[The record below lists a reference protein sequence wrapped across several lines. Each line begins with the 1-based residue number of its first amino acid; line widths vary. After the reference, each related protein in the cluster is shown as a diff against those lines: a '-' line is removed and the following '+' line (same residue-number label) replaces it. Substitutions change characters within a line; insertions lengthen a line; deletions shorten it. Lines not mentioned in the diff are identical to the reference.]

1 MLFICV
7 TCFFF
12 SSRRRHTRC
21 ALVTGV
27 QTCALPISE
36 DAAGFRREIVGVATV
51 GRFDKERC
59 CLGHTGGNERD
70 LKVDLEILPGA
81 VSALFGGEDNPPPS
95 HSCHPRFQA
104 SIVSGTRSVAG
115 VERPLCDRR
124 LIFWH
129 LPVRPNRFLGRAKV
143 LGRNIPEATGVS
155 RSAVAL
161 PSPNSVQ
168 TR

>member
-1 MLFICV
+1 MRISDW
-7 TCFFF
+7 
-12 SSRRRHTRC
+12 SSDVC
-21 ALVTGV
+21 SSDL
-27 QTCALPISE
+27 
-36 DAAGFRREIVGVATV
+36 
-51 GRFDKERC
+51 
-59 CLGHTGGNERD
+59 NERD

-143 LGRNIPEATGVS
+143 LGRNILVATGVS
-155 RSAVAL
+155 RSAVAQRR
-161 PSPNSVQ
+161 PNPAQPRCRGKTPWKNGRATWRVN
-168 TR
+168 

>member
-1 MLFICV
+1 MRISDW
-7 TCFFF
+7 
-12 SSRRRHTRC
+12 SSDVC
-21 ALVTGV
+21 ASYL
-27 QTCALPISE
+27 
-36 DAAGFRREIVGVATV
+36 
-51 GRFDKERC
+51 
-59 CLGHTGGNERD
+59 
-70 LKVDLEILPGA
+70 
-81 VSALFGGEDNPPPS
+81 SALFGGEDNPPPC

-104 SIVSGTRSVAG
+104 SIVSGTRSVEG

-143 LGRNIPEATGVS
+143 LGRNIPEATGVY

-168 TR
+168 TRCRDMSPCIVKRPLLNNWTVKSPTREGRTTER

>member
-1 MLFICV
+1 MCWFVAILLFKQKTAYEMRISDW
-7 TCFFF
+7 
-12 SSRRRHTRC
+12 SS
-21 ALVTGV
+21 
-27 QTCALPISE
+27 
-36 DAAGFRREIVGVATV
+36 DVGSSD
-51 GRFDKERC
+51 R
-59 CLGHTGGNERD
+59 
-70 LKVDLEILPGA
+70 
-81 VSALFGGEDNPPPS
+81 
-95 HSCHPRFQA
+95 PRFQA
-104 SIVSGTRSVAG
+104 SIVSRTRSVAG

>member
-1 MLFICV
+1 MRISDW
-7 TCFFF
+7 
-12 SSRRRHTRC
+12 SSDVC
-21 ALVTGV
+21 SSDL
-27 QTCALPISE
+27 
-36 DAAGFRREIVGVATV
+36 
-51 GRFDKERC
+51 
-59 CLGHTGGNERD
+59 NERD

-95 HSCHPRFQA
+95 HSCHPRVQA

-161 PSPNSVQ
+161 PSPKSVQ
-168 TR
+168 TRDRKSTRLNSSNS

>member
-1 MLFICV
+1 MRISDW
-7 TCFFF
+7 
-12 SSRRRHTRC
+12 SSDVC
-21 ALVTGV
+21 SSDL
-27 QTCALPISE
+27 
-36 DAAGFRREIVGVATV
+36 
-51 GRFDKERC
+51 
-59 CLGHTGGNERD
+59 NERD

-143 LGRNIPEATGVS
+143 LGRNLPEATGVS
-155 RSAVAL
+155 RPAFAIGRAVCREK
-161 PSPNSVQ
+161 VWQ
-168 TR
+168 YV

>member
-1 MLFICV
+1 MRISDW
-7 TCFFF
+7 
-12 SSRRRHTRC
+12 SSDVC
-21 ALVTGV
+21 SSDL
-27 QTCALPISE
+27 
-36 DAAGFRREIVGVATV
+36 
-51 GRFDKERC
+51 
-59 CLGHTGGNERD
+59 NERD

-161 PSPNSVQ
+161 PSPNSRSEEH
-168 TR
+168 TSELHSLMS